1 MSLMIEEIERRLDAA
16 SDALRHAMEI
26 IEQARTHT
34 RERSL
39 ALLDEADRSIIS
51 AEGIVDSLHRDITK
65 VHGPNHMAL
74 QFGQTGLALLKA
86 REGVR
91 NLREEALRH
100 PDP

>member
-1 MSLMIEEIERRLDAA
+1 MSLTSEEIEQGLDAA
-16 SDALRHAMEI
+16 SEALWHAMQL
-26 IEQARTHT
+26 IEQARTNT

-39 ALLDEADRSIIS
+39 TLLDEADRSIVS
-51 AEGIVDSLHRDITK
+51 AEGIIDSLHRDVTR

-74 QFGQTGLALLKA
+74 QFGNTGLALLKA

-100 PDP
+100 PGP